1 MKKHKYTMKE
11 ILYMRWH
18 RFENGIKIIKNF
30 SINENP
36 NSNHLPIWT
45 RGTGP
50 FTTEQLKNIHNNI
63 NKTFTGKSKSPEQKL
78 KMSLASKGR
87 SKSTLHKQNM
97 KQAWINRKQNNETKS
112 ASVT

>member
-18 RFENGIKIIKNF
+18 RFENNIKIIKNF
-30 SINENP
+30 AIDENP
-36 NSNHLPIWT
+36 NDHSYTWT

-50 FTTEQLKNIHNNI
+50 FTPEQLKNIHNNI

-78 KMSLASKGR
+78 KMSLASKGK
-87 SKSTLHKQNM
+87 SKSSLHKQNM
-97 KQAWINRKQNNETKS
+97 KQGWIKRKQNNETNS
-112 ASVT
+112 ASIT